1 MAGHVTTRLIT
12 GLRTWL
18 EPLRALSMRARLWW
32 AATVLAAIV
41 LMPVCL
47 SQVDPGPPLLVL
59 LLAPLLNGLLVIVIA
74 PRRQTTLAPTFDYGG
89 IATVALLATF
99 GPAAA
104 LSAFV
109 GEKIAAAFLPDRSGQ
124 RPVWIRSVYNLA
136 WGSPCIMFSWLVRGL
151 APDRTVEPV

>member
-1 MAGHVTTRLIT
+1 MASHVTTRLT
-12 GLRTWL
+12 SGLRAWL
-18 EPLRALSMRARLWW
+18 DPLRALPPRARFWW
-32 AATVLAAIV
+32 AATLLAAVV
-41 LMPVCL
+41 LVPLCL
-47 SQVDPGPPLLVL
+47 SQVDPAPPLAVL
-59 LLAPLLNGLLVIVIA
+59 LLAPLLNGLLAIVIA

-109 GEKIAAAFLPDRSGQ
+109 GEKVAAAFLPDRSGQ

-136 WGSPCIMFSWLVRGL
+136 WGPPCLMFSWPARGL
-151 APDRTVEPV
+151 APERTSY